1 MKKVFFWAIAVC
13 LSTFCIVACNSP
25 FTPRP
30 KGYFQVS
37 LPQHSYRMFNDPA
50 FPYRFE
56 YPAYAEIVRDTSFFG
71 ETTDNPY
78 WINITFPQL
87 QGKIYISYSVIGGK
101 ARYKVKQGESY
112 VDSFA
117 TNTFADLIDGS
128 YKLTY
133 KHSSRA
139 SSIEDSLLLTPNGVS
154 GIYFRVGG
162 NAATANQFL
171 LTDSV
176 KHFLRGAL
184 YFDTTPNEDSL
195 KPVNAFLKQDM
206 LHLINTFEWKN

>member
-1 MKKVFFWAIAVC
+1 M
-13 LSTFCIVACNSP
+13 VACNSP

-30 KGYFQVS
+30 KGYFQVN
-37 LPQHSYRMFNDPA
+37 LPRHSYRLFDDPS

-78 WINITFPQL
+78 WINLVFPQL

-101 ARYKVKQGESY
+101 ARYKVKSGENY

-162 NAATANQFL
+162 NTATANQFL
-171 LTDSV
+171 LTDST

-206 LHLINTFEWKN
+206 LHLINTFQWKN